1 MSIAVPN
8 ENTFLASLRSGI
20 NLFAGAGFSVLA
32 SDRNGRT
39 LPIGTSLKEELADF
53 FDQTQLNAIELPQ
66 AYAVLN
72 SKFSNELRRF
82 LNERFVLNEKERQ
95 PHKVRVKDT
104 IDLLLIKNSAMN
116 LEGLIKA
123 LEKESIQTVLRQ
135 NNQIKSKKNENQII
149 NVYSFQLKSF
159 TFYCLHKHW
168 LFEPLSMQGTIICY
182 RQMEGGIG

>member
-1 MSIAVPN
+1 MADRGSENSRIYKTNGLTYWLMDTKGNKAGVP
-8 ENTFLASLRSGI
+8 I
-20 NLFAGAGFSVLA
+20 KA
-32 SDRNGRT
+32 SDFYNKPT
-39 LPIGTSLKEELADF
+39 L
-53 FDQTQLNAIELPQ
+53 
-66 AYAVLN
+66 
-72 SKFSNELRRF
+72 RF